1 MAITPA
7 EIRHTPLRRGLF
19 GYKRPD
25 VDDMLDEVV
34 DAYQELWQE
43 RVDLRDQI
51 ERLRPGSSVSIRK
64 IKAQTPQGARIENIS
79 NVVLDVQ

>member
-1 MAITPA
+1 MATVGRRRDLAGVARSMAITSA

-51 ERLRPGSSVSIRK
+51 EEMQVEVKRSGMH
-64 IKAQTPQGARIENIS
+64 THE
-79 NVVLDVQ
+79 

>member
-1 MAITPA
+1 LSVTAFEIKLEGKPAIQVKGNKVPN
-7 EIRHTPLRRGLF
+7 
-19 GYKRPD
+19 
-25 VDDMLDEVV
+25 
-34 DAYQELWQE
+34 
-43 RVDLRDQI
+43 DLRDQI

>member
-1 MAITPA
+1 MAITSA

-51 ERLRPGSSVSIRK
+51 EDM
-64 IKAQTPQGARIENIS
+64 QTEVKRSGMHTHE
-79 NVVLDVQ
+79 